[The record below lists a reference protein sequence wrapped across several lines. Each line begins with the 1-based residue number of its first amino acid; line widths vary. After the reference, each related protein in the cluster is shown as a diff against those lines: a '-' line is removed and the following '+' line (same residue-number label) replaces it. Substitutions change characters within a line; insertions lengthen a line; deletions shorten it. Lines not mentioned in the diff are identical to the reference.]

1 MRIFINISSFLRK
14 EDIYLKIICYIYN
27 IMKHGNLNKKI
38 TTFEEDLDTDDE
50 DIKEIKGIFIN
61 P

>member
-1 MRIFINISSFLRK
+1 
-14 EDIYLKIICYIYN
+14 
-27 IMKHGNLNKKI
+27 MKHGNLNKKI